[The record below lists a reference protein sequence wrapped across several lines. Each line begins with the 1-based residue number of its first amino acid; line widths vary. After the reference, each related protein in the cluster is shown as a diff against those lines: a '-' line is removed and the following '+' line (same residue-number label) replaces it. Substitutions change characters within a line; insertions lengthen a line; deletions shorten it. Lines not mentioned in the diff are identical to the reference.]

1 MLYLSAE
8 DVESLISMKEVIDT
22 IEIAF
27 GEMAKGKVNMPPR
40 TTIMLEKYNGS
51 ISLMSSF
58 IPLMD
63 AFATKIISIYPDNR
77 EKGLPTTAAWIFVN
91 NPENGQLEAVMD
103 GTYITA
109 LRTGAVTGV
118 AAKYLAPKKSKI
130 AAVFGCGVQ
139 GRTQAWALAETL
151 ELDLIRV
158 YDLSEE
164 SMMKFS
170 DEMTEKLGV
179 DVIPSKSGRAAVED
193 ADVVATAT
201 TSSKPV
207 LHREWLKD
215 KVHVSAIGAFYP
227 GYRELD
233 TEIIKDSKL
242 VVDEIGSIMHEAGDI
257 LIPINEG
264 IITAD
269 HIYCE
274 LGDIII
280 DKKEGRTKRDGI
292 TVFKSVGV
300 AIQDSSISSLIL
312 KKWRKTH

>member
-1 MLYLSAE
+1 
-8 DVESLISMKEVIDT
+8 MKEVIDI

-27 GEMAKGKVNMPPR
+27 GEMAKGKVIMPPR
-40 TTIMLEKYNGS
+40 TTVMLKNYNGS
-51 ISLMSSF
+51 ISLMPSY
-58 IPLMD
+58 IPSMD

-77 EKGLPTTAAWIFVN
+77 EKSLPTTAAWIFVN
-91 NPENGQLEAVMD
+91 NPENGQLEAIMD

-118 AAKYLAPKKSKI
+118 AAKYLAPKNSKI

-151 ELDLIRV
+151 ELEMIRV

-179 DVIPSKSGRAAVED
+179 DVIPSESGRAAVED

-201 TSSKPV
+201 TSPRPV

-227 GYRELD
+227 DYRELD
-233 TEIIKDSKL
+233 TKIIKDSKL
-242 VVDEIGSIMHEAGDI
+242 VVDEIESIMHEAGDV
-257 LIPINEG
+257 LIPIKEG

-280 DKKEGRTKRDGI
+280 DRKEGRTKRDGI

-300 AIQDSSISSLIL
+300 AIQDSSVSSLIL
-312 KKWRKTH
+312 KKWRETQ

>member
-1 MLYLSAE
+1 MYLSAE
-8 DVESLISMKEVIDT
+8 DIESLISMKEVIDI

-27 GEMAKGKVNMPPR
+27 GEMAKGKVIMPPR
-40 TTIMLEKYNGS
+40 TTVMLKNYNGS
-51 ISLMSSF
+51 ISLMPSY
-58 IPLMD
+58 IPSMD

-77 EKGLPTTAAWIFVN
+77 EKSLPTTAAWIFVN
-91 NPENGQLEAVMD
+91 NPENGQLEAIMD

-118 AAKYLAPKKSKI
+118 AAKYLAPKNSKI

-151 ELDLIRV
+151 ELEMIRV

-179 DVIPSKSGRAAVED
+179 DVIPSESGRAAVED

-201 TSSKPV
+201 TSPRPV

-227 GYRELD
+227 DYRELD
-233 TEIIKDSKL
+233 TKIIKDSKL
-242 VVDEIGSIMHEAGDI
+242 VVDEIESIMHEAGDV
-257 LIPINEG
+257 LIPIKEG

-280 DKKEGRTKRDGI
+280 DRKEGRTKRDGI

-300 AIQDSSISSLIL
+300 AIQDSSVSSLIL
-312 KKWRKTH
+312 KKWRETQ